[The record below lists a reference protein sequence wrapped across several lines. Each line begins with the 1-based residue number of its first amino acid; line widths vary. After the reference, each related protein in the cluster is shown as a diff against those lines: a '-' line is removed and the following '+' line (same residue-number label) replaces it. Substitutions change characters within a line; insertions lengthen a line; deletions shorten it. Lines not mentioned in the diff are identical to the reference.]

1 MSLVNYGVSATQ
13 ARQTTQVFPSE
24 SLTFDNRQQ
33 RDLYVRDQRM
43 LGYLVILDFK
53 AQDATGAELYDI
65 HRSKL

>member
-1 MSLVNYGVSATQ
+1 MSLVNHSVNATQ
-13 ARQTTQVFPSE
+13 HTSQAFPPE

-33 RDLYVRDQRM
+33 RDMYVRDQRM

-53 AQDATGAELYDI
+53 AKDASGAELYNI